1 MSNYYLTAKNKQTN
15 KNTQADITLLANNL
29 YLQEKRAQISLTLLL
44 SALKNKKNQ
53 DNCNRF
59 IRLKAIS

>member
-15 KNTQADITLLANNL
+15 KNTQADITLLASNL

-44 SALKNKKNQ
+44 SPLKNKK
-53 DNCNRF
+53 
-59 IRLKAIS
+59 KTG